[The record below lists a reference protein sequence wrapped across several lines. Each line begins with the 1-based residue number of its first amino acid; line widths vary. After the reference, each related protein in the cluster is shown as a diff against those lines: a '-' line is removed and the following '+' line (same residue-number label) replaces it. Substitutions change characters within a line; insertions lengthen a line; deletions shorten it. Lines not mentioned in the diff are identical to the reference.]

1 MTTLRQLHKELNI
14 TQRLSLYVKNQ
25 NKKYKLDKP
34 LRADEEIPKT
44 LETLITINTLGKQRN
59 HNAQAKYLHDMTGNY
74 GAAMIKY
81 KEKNEQLSKVVS
93 EKAALEVK
101 LKEAEN
107 KARQAEKIVN
117 NANMRDYIIK
127 LFVVAEGFETDGVI
141 TEKAEE
147 LAKKY
152 TKAAYQYLSKNVIAK
167 ILKDEANKLNEY
179 LQMKEGK

>member
-25 NKKYKLDKP
+25 NKKYKLNER
-34 LRADEEIPKT
+34 LEADTELSKT
-44 LETLITINTLGKQRN
+44 QETLIRLNTLGKQRM
-59 HNAQAKYLHDMTGNY
+59 HAEQAKMLHDLTR
-74 GAAMIKY
+74 KDVL
-81 KEKNEQLSKVVS
+81 LSKAIAERERLKLENEELKS
-93 EKAALEVK
+93 KAK
-101 LKEAEN
+101 
-107 KARQAEKIVN
+107 RAEKIVN

-127 LFVVAEGFETDGVI
+127 LFVIAECFETDGVI
-141 TEKAEE
+141 TEKTEE

-179 LQMKEGK
+179 LQMKEGE

>member
-1 MTTLRQLHKELNI
+1 MTTLRELHEELNI
-14 TQRLSLYVKNQ
+14 TQRLSLYIKNQ
-25 NKKYKLDKP
+25 NKKYKPNEPFTADKD
-34 LRADEEIPKT
+34 LSKT
-44 LETLITINTLGKQRN
+44 METLIRINTLGKLGRHMEQARVVSKATSQEEGKN
-59 HNAQAKYLHDMTGNY
+59 MRLAQAISDNTSLK
-74 GAAMIKY
+74 I
-81 KEKNEQLSKVVS
+81 QLDEAKSKA
-93 EKAALEVK
+93 K
-101 LKEAEN
+101 
-107 KARQAEKIVN
+107 RAEKIVN

-179 LQMKEGK
+179 LQMKEGE

>member
-1 MTTLRQLHKELNI
+1 MTTLRELHEELNI
-14 TQRLSLYVKNQ
+14 TQRLSLYIKNQ
-25 NKKYKLDKP
+25 NKKYKPNEPFTADKE
-34 LRADEEIPKT
+34 LSKT
-44 LETLITINTLGKQRN
+44 METLIRINTLGKLGRHMEQARVVSKATSQEEGKN
-59 HNAQAKYLHDMTGNY
+59 MRLAQAISDNTSLK
-74 GAAMIKY
+74 I
-81 KEKNEQLSKVVS
+81 QLAEAKT
-93 EKAALEVK
+93 KAK
-101 LKEAEN
+101 
-107 KARQAEKIVN
+107 RAEKIVN

-179 LQMKEGK
+179 LQMKEGE

>member
-1 MTTLRQLHKELNI
+1 MTTLRKLHEELNI

-25 NKKYKLDKP
+25 NKKYKPNERLE
-34 LRADEEIPKT
+34 ADTELSKT
-44 LETLITINTLGKQRN
+44 QETLIRLNTLGKQRM
-59 HNAQAKYLHDMTGNY
+59 HAEQAKMLHDLTR
-74 GAAMIKY
+74 KDVL
-81 KEKNEQLSKVVS
+81 LSKAIAECERLKVENEELKS
-93 EKAALEVK
+93 KAK
-101 LKEAEN
+101 
-107 KARQAEKIVN
+107 RAEKIVN

-127 LFVVAEGFETDGVI
+127 LFVVAEGFETNGVI

-179 LQMKEGK
+179 LQMKEGE